1 VLLSVVFDFEFEVF
15 DLLVLYVFQHHLF
28 LVDVLLGEGDVDGG
42 LLDFLVDQ
50 DVGALVD
57 AELSALAREKTL
69 VIVVESGEGRI
80 FFAAETL
87 LLEV

>member
-1 VLLSVVFDFEFEVF
+1 
-15 DLLVLYVFQHHLF
+15 
-28 LVDVLLGEGDVDGG
+28 VDVLLGEGDVDGG

-57 AELSALAREKTL
+57 AELSALAREETL